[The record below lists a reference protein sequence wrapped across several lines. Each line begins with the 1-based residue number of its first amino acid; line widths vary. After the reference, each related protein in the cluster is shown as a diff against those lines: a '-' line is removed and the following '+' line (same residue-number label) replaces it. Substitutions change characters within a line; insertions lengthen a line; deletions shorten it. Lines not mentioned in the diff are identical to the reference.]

1 MDAGLTPWAGYL
13 YILTWLFTV
22 ADTVLIKAEPSA
34 VEFGHPLIVNCSSS
48 CVATRIFIEGT
59 KGYNVTKQPQ
69 WVAHSYSTILM
80 WSLQMYCT
88 AICSSGESDA
98 QNTIIP
104 VYNRELNITS
114 PPEVLEINT
123 TYTLEC
129 TGPRVNP
136 INKLILKWQRGNK
149 IIETNST
156 EENGISHEDK
166 RLRNVLQFT
175 ARTTDDGQVYT
186 CVAEVDLGSNTT
198 LQITNSSVTLQT
210 YREPRSTMIS
220 VNNQSSTESPV
231 HVASGDSITLVC
243 DTLGNPEPTL
253 KWEYPESTNI
263 AINSSAVLYI
273 SEATMENN
281 GIYKCTASNK
291 YGADE
296 NKVEIKVKDKS
307 AIIIGVSVMALAT
320 ATFAS
325 GAVIYYLYQK
335 AQKSQEYKLRNAKPH
350 NNPQVLSG

>member
-1 MDAGLTPWAGYL
+1 MDAGLTPWAGYV

-48 CVATRIFIEGT
+48 CVATSILMERLGGQNE
-59 KGYNVTKQPQ
+59 TKQSQ
-69 WVAHSYSTILM
+69 WVAHSYSTILS
-80 WSLQMYCT
+80 WSLVMYCT
-88 AICSSGESDA
+88 ARCSSKEKDRL
-98 QNTIIP
+98 NTTIP

-123 TYTLEC
+123 TYSLEC
-129 TGPRVNP
+129 TGPRVDP

-156 EENGISHEDK
+156 EEISISHEDK

-220 VNNQSSTESPV
+220 VNNQSSSESPV
-231 HVASGDSITLVC
+231 HVASGDNITLVC
-243 DTLGNPEPTL
+243 DTLGNPEPTI

-263 AINSSAVLYI
+263 ANYSSAVYI
-273 SEATMENN
+273 SEATTENN

-307 AIIIGVSVMALAT
+307 AIIIGVSVTALAT
-320 ATFAS
+320 ATLAS

-335 AQKSQEYKLRNAKPH
+335 AQKSQEYKVQNAKPH
-350 NNPQVLSG
+350 NNPQVLSGQ